1 MREDFYKHKRFKDSL
16 KSSILGLIYTVKEER
31 NAKIILVLGL
41 CAFCLAWLLGVSLHE
56 YAVITL
62 TVALVFICEVF
73 NTLIENVLNLIRRK
87 HDMRI
92 KVLKDM
98 ASAAVLLSSLASI
111 GVALVIFLPKILKL
125 FK

>member
-1 MREDFYKHKRFKDSL
+1 MFEDFYKHKRFKDSL
-16 KSSILGLIYTVKEER
+16 KSSVAGLIYTVKEER

-41 CAFCLAWLLGVSLHE
+41 MAFGLAWLLK
-56 YAVITL
+56 ITLYECAIIML

-73 NTLIENVLNLIRRK
+73 NTLIENVLNLVRK
-87 HDMRI
+87 KQDTRI

-98 ASAAVLLSSLASI
+98 ASAAVLLSALASI
-111 GVALVIFLPKILKL
+111 GVAVVIFLPKILKL